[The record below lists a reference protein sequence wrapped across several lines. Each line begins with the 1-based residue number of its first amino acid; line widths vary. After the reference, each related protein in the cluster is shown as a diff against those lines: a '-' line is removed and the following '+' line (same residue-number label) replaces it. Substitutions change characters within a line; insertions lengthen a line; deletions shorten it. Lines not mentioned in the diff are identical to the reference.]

1 MYKDKHENSWWK
13 FNKSAIFLFF
23 LIKYILY
30 KIYMNTMI
38 IT

>member
-1 MYKDKHENSWWK
+1 
-13 FNKSAIFLFF
+13 
-23 LIKYILY
+23 LY